1 MMLREIR
8 KKSCIKANKIAEELG
23 ISRTQLYNLENGINR
38 LSDDKIVKLSKI
50 YNLPKAKIFS
60 IVNGGK

>member
-8 KKSCIKANKIAEELG
+8 KKSGIKANKIAEELG